1 MEDLNLD
8 PLALKKKKPKD
19 PLEERFAPQTLQAP
33 PPAAKSVPPPV
44 ATNTGSA
51 AQAPI
56 RQQPTTFTNF
66 SRVQAANADVSK
78 REAGLYGRRA
88 EDNAQKAKAQRDALT
103 ERFSSGVQSGSVAG
117 LGGMT
122 AETPMTAAQEAAMNT
137 NAEGMYEGPGGL
149 GDVEGAEGV
158 YASTLGA
165 EQNLDAL
172 GSDAG
177 VSALI
182 QQQNQFNSSGNN
194 ALSGSLIGGAGRKDF
209 DALRARFNP
218 EADLMKAETD
228 AAGVADRART
238 DSEANAK
245 SWGSMRDT
253 RAAMTAAQ
261 KLKDDEARANEATA
275 KQEALSKI
283 PISKLND
290 PMAGIDKADPIAVA
304 KAKADFEQFRMAI
317 QKDAGDEFRTAMH
330 AMSPLTNIV
339 GDVAKSDWVTPIEGM
354 GNQIGQAVHGSEAAK
369 KANGGGT
376 YTGQHIPWQFET
388 DWPVYRSMSQT
399 DWAALRGMNTHAQK
413 RWIAK
418 RRDDIYAAAS
428 KNPEPIPG
436 AK

>member
-8 PLALKKKKPKD
+8 PTALKKKKPKD
-19 PLEERFAPQTLQAP
+19 PLEERFSPQPLQAP
-33 PPAAKSVPPPV
+33 PPPTKTVPPA
-44 ATNTGSA
+44 ATNVGSAATA
-51 AQAPI
+51 AQAPV

-78 REAGLYGRRA
+78 REAGMYGRRA
-88 EDNAQKAKAQRDALT
+88 EENALRAKNQRDALV
-103 ERFSSGVQSGSVAG
+103 ERFGGEVQKGTVANP
-117 LGGMT
+117 GGMT
-122 AETPMTAAQEAAMNT
+122 ADAPLTAAQEAAMNT

-182 QQQNQFNSSGNN
+182 QQRNQFNSEGNN
-194 ALSGSLIGGAGRKDF
+194 ALSGSLIGSAGRKDF

-228 AAGVADRART
+228 AAGAADKART
-238 DSEANAK
+238 DSDANAK

-253 RAAMTAAQ
+253 RAAAAEAQRLKDAEGEAPSAAQ
-261 KLKDDEARANEATA
+261 D
-275 KQEALSKI
+275 ALASL
-283 PISKLND
+283 PISQLNN
-290 PMAGIDKADPIAVA
+290 PMAGVDKRDPVAVA
-304 KAKADFEQFRMAI
+304 KAKADFEQFRMAV

-330 AMSPLTNIV
+330 AASPLTNLV
-339 GDVAKSDWVTPIEGM
+339 GDVLKSDWVTPIEGV
-354 GNQIGQAVHGSEAAK
+354 GNQVGQMVHGSEATK
-369 KANGGGT
+369 KANGGGV

-388 DWPVYRSMSQT
+388 DWPVYRSMTSA
-399 DWAALRGMNTHAQK
+399 DWARLRGMNTHAQK
-413 RWIAK
+413 RWIAQ

-428 KNPEPIPG
+428 KNPEPLPG
-436 AK
+436 RK

>member
-1 MEDLNLD
+1 MEDLNID
-8 PLALKKKKPKD
+8 PMALKKKKPKD
-19 PLEERFAPQTLQAP
+19 PLEERFAPQPLQAP

-44 ATNTGSA
+44 ATNTGSAATA

-103 ERFSSGVQSGSVAG
+103 ERFSGGVQSGSVAG

-137 NAEGMYEGPGGL
+137 NAEGAYSGPGGL
-149 GDVEGAEGV
+149 GDVEGIEGV

-218 EADLMKAETD
+218 EADLMKAEAD
-228 AAGVADRART
+228 AAGLADKART

-245 SWGSMRDT
+245 SWADLRDQ
-253 RAAMTAAQ
+253 AAIAKAAKEKADADAAKSELSEKEAKRKKITDEADFEAKWAAAQ
-261 KLKDDEARANEATA
+261 GSNTMDEINRAFGSLNSIMSPISQIAENSGNRDPIADWGRKTLNPLVHKDAGTASGSTTGQKIWWQPHQKDVFRQMDA
-275 KQEALSKI
+275 KQWAELNGLSPQAQQAWINQRKRELAEGK
-283 PISKLND
+283 PHGKYNS
-290 PMAGIDKADPIAVA
+290 AGID
-304 KAKADFEQFRMAI
+304 
-317 QKDAGDEFRTAMH
+317 
-330 AMSPLTNIV
+330 S
-339 GDVAKSDWVTPIEGM
+339 
-354 GNQIGQAVHGSEAAK
+354 
-369 KANGGGT
+369 
-376 YTGQHIPWQFET
+376 
-388 DWPVYRSMSQT
+388 
-399 DWAALRGMNTHAQK
+399 LR
-413 RWIAK
+413 
-418 RRDDIYAAAS
+418 YL
-428 KNPEPIPG
+428 
-436 AK
+436 

>member
-8 PLALKKKKPKD
+8 PTALKKKKPKD
-19 PLEERFAPQTLQAP
+19 PLEERFSPQPLQAP
-33 PPAAKSVPPPV
+33 PPPTKTVPPA
-44 ATNTGSA
+44 ATNVGSAATA
-51 AQAPI
+51 AQAPV

-78 REAGLYGRRA
+78 REAGMYGRRA
-88 EDNAQKAKAQRDALT
+88 EENALRAKNQRDALV
-103 ERFSSGVQSGSVAG
+103 ERFGGEVQKGTVANP
-117 LGGMT
+117 GGMT
-122 AETPMTAAQEAAMNT
+122 ADAPLTAAQEAAMNT

-182 QQQNQFNSSGNN
+182 QQRNQFNSEGNN

-228 AAGVADRART
+228 AAGAADKART
-238 DSEANAK
+238 DSDANAK

-253 RAAMTAAQ
+253 RAAAAEAQRLKDAEGDAPSAAQ
-261 KLKDDEARANEATA
+261 DTLAS
-275 KQEALSKI
+275 L
-283 PISKLND
+283 PISQLNN
-290 PMAGIDKADPIAVA
+290 PMAGVDKRDPVAVA

-330 AMSPLTNIV
+330 AMSPLTNLV
-339 GDVAKSDWVTPIEGM
+339 GDVAKSDWVTPFEGA
-354 GNQIGQAVHGSEAAK
+354 GNQVGQMVHGNEAAK
-369 KANGGGT
+369 KANGGGV

-388 DWPVYRSMSQT
+388 DWPVYRSMTSA
-399 DWAALRGMNTHAQK
+399 DWARLRGMNTHAQK
-413 RWIAK
+413 RWIAQ

-428 KNPEPIPG
+428 KNPEPLPG
-436 AK
+436 RK